1 MGSEPNPYVGPSP
14 FKQRDSVRF
23 YGRAHEA
30 NELFSLACAHSVVLF
45 YSQSGAG
52 KTSLINAGV
61 IPKLITEQI
70 SVFPIARVGIK
81 LRENIK
87 AKKISN
93 VFLFNTLLSL
103 EGEKEQQ
110 RVDHLFKMSLADYLK
125 KQASNGEPED
135 LSTLRVLI
143 FDQFEELFTNFP
155 ERWQERESFFI
166 NIREALKQ
174 DPLLRIVFAMREEYV
189 AELEP
194 FAPMLPLRFQKR
206 FRLERLRKEAAKD
219 AIEGPVK
226 NTGWSYA
233 KDVAEGLVDNLL
245 QQQIKYTSG
254 TRATPGEFVEPVQ
267 LQIVCRSLWEEL
279 HKKERPENLKVID
292 QTAVSQYGDI
302 DAALAKYY
310 NNCLAKIVAEPSTV
324 NEAGLRLWFQQ
335 ALITPVNTR
344 ATAYVDEG
352 STKGVSD
359 ETLAKL
365 EEERLIRLELRGGA
379 KWYELTHDRFI
390 EPILEANDEWF
401 ESRTGGGSFIYELEQ
416 RAINWQKGGRK
427 LDANA
432 LLPDH
437 TVRKFRNLAK
447 IEDESKKIEPTSLL
461 DEYVNASETAAVRR
475 KSKEFRTQV
484 KIYAALGVLAA
495 GLIVYSIISSVRI
508 SQAKRATETIQK
520 EKGQI
525 AKDYATQNGRELNG
539 LIIAL
544 DAAALSGPAPKD
556 VPAEV
561 VDGLRATLEAVD
573 RRVWLRYTIGSAS
586 RAEQLQLSGD
596 GTLALTLNNSEL
608 CVWNALTGGKINCI
622 PLDEGGTWG
631 RVQFSP
637 DSKKVYA
644 VVKPLL
650 LENKGK
656 SGAGKLGEDSAPPPV
671 PRLTQS
677 FVLVVDTQTGQP
689 TKELLGVNNFQFS
702 NDSQH
707 LAAFGTG
714 GVRFINLQNG
724 ETRTPSATNRNLWYQ
739 IALSPDGSQL
749 VAVYS
754 GARVDLLWTDS
765 EKLVEAPFTAGLER
779 TTAKDQ
785 ITFSPDGKYGA
796 LVRPSLQGSEAAG
809 FIWKNGSGK
818 LVTPF
823 QTTARSADY
832 IAFSS
837 NGASLLVSD
846 KTAMEVINTERG
858 TIVSSRKVP
867 TDAVVLHAGF
877 NTLFLRN
884 DNGTCTISVLDWQTD
899 PLPEYKFVTKGEIN
913 MAATSASGNSV
924 IIVDEDKTI
933 QIWSLAPRLA
943 VADLTVEGLI
953 KEGCK
958 KLFDRRSEFP
968 QIGPVC
974 KPTDPKW

>member
-1 MGSEPNPYVGPSP
+1 
-14 FKQRDSVRF
+14 
-23 YGRAHEA
+23 
-30 NELFSLACAHSVVLF
+30 
-45 YSQSGAG
+45 
-52 KTSLINAGV
+52 
-61 IPKLITEQI
+61 
-70 SVFPIARVGIK
+70 
-81 LRENIK
+81 
-87 AKKISN
+87 
-93 VFLFNTLLSL
+93 
-103 EGEKEQQ
+103 
-110 RVDHLFKMSLADYLK
+110 
-125 KQASNGEPED
+125 
-135 LSTLRVLI
+135 
-143 FDQFEELFTNFP
+143 
-155 ERWQERESFFI
+155 FFI
-166 NIREALKQ
+166 SIREALKQ

-447 IEDESKKIEPTSLL
+447 LDDESKKIAPTSLL

-475 KSKEFRTQV
+475 KSKEFRNQV
-484 KIYAALGVLAA
+484 IIYVALGALAA
-495 GLIVYSIISSVRI
+495 GLIVYSIISRTKI
-508 SQAKRATETIQK
+508 REAKHATETIQK

-544 DAAALSGPAPKD
+544 DAAALSPDPKD

-561 VDGLRATLEAVD
+561 LDGLRATLTAVD

-586 RAEQLQLSGD
+586 RAERLQLSGD
-596 GTLALTLNNSEL
+596 GRLALTVNTNEL
-608 CVWNALTGGKINCI
+608 CVWDTLTGQRVFDCIARNETGVWGKA
-622 PLDEGGTWG
+622 
-631 RVQFSP
+631 QFSP
-637 DSKKVYA
+637 DGNFVYA
-644 VVKPLL
+644 LVKPLR
-650 LENKGK
+650 LEQGDKTSSSRGGQD
-656 SGAGKLGEDSAPPPV
+656 SGGAPANA
-671 PRLTQS
+671 LQKS
-677 FVLVVDTQTGQP
+677 FV
-689 TKELLGVNNFQFS
+689 
-702 NDSQH
+702 
-707 LAAFGTG
+707 
-714 GVRFINLQNG
+714 
-724 ETRTPSATNRNLWYQ
+724 
-739 IALSPDGSQL
+739 
-749 VAVYS
+749 
-754 GARVDLLWTDS
+754 
-765 EKLVEAPFTAGLER
+765 
-779 TTAKDQ
+779 
-785 ITFSPDGKYGA
+785 
-796 LVRPSLQGSEAAG
+796 
-809 FIWKNGSGK
+809 
-818 LVTPF
+818 
-823 QTTARSADY
+823 
-832 IAFSS
+832 
-837 NGASLLVSD
+837 
-846 KTAMEVINTERG
+846 
-858 TIVSSRKVP
+858 
-867 TDAVVLHAGF
+867 
-877 NTLFLRN
+877 
-884 DNGTCTISVLDWQTD
+884 
-899 PLPEYKFVTKGEIN
+899 
-913 MAATSASGNSV
+913 
-924 IIVDEDKTI
+924 
-933 QIWSLAPRLA
+933 
-943 VADLTVEGLI
+943 
-953 KEGCK
+953 
-958 KLFDRRSEFP
+958 
-968 QIGPVC
+968 
-974 KPTDPKW
+974 

>member
-14 FKQRDSVRF
+14 FKQRDSDRF

-70 SVFPIARVGIK
+70 SVFPVARVGIK
-81 LRENIK
+81 LQKGIK

-103 EGEKEQQ
+103 EGKKEQQ

-125 KQASNGEPED
+125 KQFSNGEPED
-135 LSTLRVLI
+135 PYTLRVLI

-155 ERWQERESFFI
+155 ERWEEREPFFI
-166 NIREALKQ
+166 SIREALKQ

-447 IEDESKKIEPTSLL
+447 LDDESKKIAPTSLL

-475 KSKEFRTQV
+475 KSKEFRNQV
-484 KIYAALGVLAA
+484 IIYVALGALAA
-495 GLIVYSIISSVRI
+495 GLIVYSIISRTKI
-508 SQAKRATETIQK
+508 REAKHATETIQK

-544 DAAALSGPAPKD
+544 DAAALSPDPKD

-561 VDGLRATLEAVD
+561 LDGLRATLTAVD

-586 RAEQLQLSGD
+586 RAERLQLSGD
-596 GTLALTLNNSEL
+596 GRLALTVNTNEL
-608 CVWNALTGGKINCI
+608 CVWDTLTGQRVFDCIARNETGVWGKA
-622 PLDEGGTWG
+622 
-631 RVQFSP
+631 QFSP
-637 DSKKVYA
+637 DGNFVYA
-644 VVKPLL
+644 LVKPLR
-650 LENKGK
+650 LEQGDKTSSSRGGQD
-656 SGAGKLGEDSAPPPV
+656 SGGAPANA
-671 PRLTQS
+671 LQKS
-677 FVLVVDTQTGQP
+677 FVWVVDTRTGESKKQLEGID
-689 TKELLGVNNFQFS
+689 TFQIS

-707 LAAFGTG
+707 VLADFGVGKG
-714 GVRFINLQNG
+714 GVQVIDVKDGKPRK
-724 ETRTPSATNRNLWYQ
+724 PSPENQDSWYQ
-739 IALSPDGSQL
+739 MALSPDGSYL

-754 GARVDLLWTDS
+754 GPTIELLATDS
-765 EKLVEAPFTAGLER
+765 NRSILFNVGIQRNAT
-779 TTAKDQ
+779 DQ
-785 ITFSPDGKYGA
+785 ISFSPDGKYGA
-796 LVRPSLQGSEAAG
+796 LVRPSASEGSDAAG
-809 FIWKNGSGK
+809 LVWENSSGN
-818 LVTPF
+818 VV
-823 QTTARSADY
+823 RSFKCKTRNADY
-832 IAFSS
+832 VAFSS
-837 NGASLLVSD
+837 DSSLLLISD
-846 KTAMEVINTERG
+846 NTKMEVLNIATG
-858 TIVSSRKVP
+858 DLVSKEGPKQAR
-867 TDAVVLHAGF
+867 VLHAGF
-877 NTLFLRN
+877 KTLFLQN
-884 DNGTCTISVLDWQTD
+884 NKGTYTISVWETE
-899 PLPEYKFVTKGEIN
+899 PMNEYSYVTKGEIS
-913 MAATSASGNSV
+913 MAATSASGNRV

-933 QIWSLAPRLA
+933 QIWNL
-943 VADLTVEGLI
+943 VASVKIDDLDGPQLI
-953 KEGCK
+953 TQGCSK
-958 KLFDRRSEFP
+958 IEARKSEFP
-968 QIGPVC
+968 QFEGLC
-974 KPTDPKW
+974 SRASQRGN